1 MENVMNKRKIN
12 KKQIF
17 FVITFLVLVLCGIWT
32 WQEDLRLAIIVI
44 SLGCVLAVSYLVLFH
59 NSYKFTEEGIEVCYL
74 FGIKNTLAWDEIKL
88 LEDRHSRGNILFWR
102 REYHIGYFETKFR
115 LWETVSIPKS
125 KEATEIIEKHYQGKI
140 DKY

>member
-32 WQEDLRLAIIVI
+32 WQDDLHLSILVI
-44 SLGCVLAVSYLVLFH
+44 SLGVVLALGYLVLFH
-59 NSYKFTEEGIEVCYL
+59 NSYKFTEEGIEVYYL
-74 FGIKNTLAWDEIKL
+74 FGIKNILAWDKIKL
-88 LEDRHSRGNILFWR
+88 VENRRSRGGVLFWK

-115 LWETVSIPKS
+115 LWELISIPKN
-125 KEATEIIEKHYQGKI
+125 KETTAIIEKYYQGKI